1 MLRGAAVAAF
11 ALLPVVH
18 AIAAPPLFPTPLH
31 LTRQVDDPIS
41 GKTVTLHEYGYGNR
55 LVSVRGAVTAI
66 ADYDRSEL
74 IEIDREKGTY
84 SITRFDAVA
93 RAAQKA
99 GGPSTANANARSRP
113 AVRGIA
119 ARATKSG
126 RQADFFEGT
135 VEAAGIKQ
143 SVEIGVD
150 RSVRLSREA
159 LEVILGAAYP
169 GIRRGEHDLS
179 LSAAGPRLP
188 VASASQSSPAAEQFY
203 ALPIEQVLRFEVD
216 GQELEFRNT
225 VVRVGDEAP
234 PADLVA
240 IPAGAQL
247 VVSRLVEVAREIERL
262 EQPPL
267 EPRPN
272 P

>member
-11 ALLPVVH
+11 ALLAVVH

-31 LTRQVDDPIS
+31 LTRQVVDPIS

-93 RAAQKA
+93 SAAQKA
-99 GGPSTANANARSRP
+99 GGPPTANARSRP

-203 ALPIEQVLRFEVD
+203 ALPIEQVLRYEVD
-216 GQELEFRNT
+216 GQELEFRNS
-225 VVRVGDEAP
+225 VVRVGDESP